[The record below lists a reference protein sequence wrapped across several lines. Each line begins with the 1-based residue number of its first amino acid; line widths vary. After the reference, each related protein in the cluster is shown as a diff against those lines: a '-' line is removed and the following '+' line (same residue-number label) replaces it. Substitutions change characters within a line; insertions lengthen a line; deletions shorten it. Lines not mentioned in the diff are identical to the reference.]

1 MSGGGTALWTQL
13 FADHHASLSGYFRRR
28 IADRSDAEDLAQEVY
43 LRLLRSDAGARCDGG
58 TRDIRNP
65 EAYLY
70 TVAANLAREHAAARS
85 RTPVTVE
92 DIDRVADSIAD
103 DRLGEEA
110 LEREHRYRLL
120 VEAIDR
126 LPPKNRAVL
135 LMQHRDELS
144 YREIAERLQVSTHM
158 VKKHVVKALA
168 LCRRAITATE

>member
-43 LRLLRSDAGARCDGG
+43 LRLLRSDAG
-58 TRDIRNP
+58 TRSDIRNP

-85 RTPVTVE
+85 RSPVTVE
-92 DIDRVADSIAD
+92 DIDCVADSVAD
-103 DRLGEEA
+103 ERLGEEA
-110 LEREHRYRLL
+110 IEREHRYRLL

-144 YREIAERLQVSTHM
+144 YREIAEHLQVSTHM

-168 LCRRAITATE
+168 LCRRAIAAIE